1 MGRRLHLDSGW
12 TGVLANQ
19 LPQDESTLMPPLP
32 ELTEG
37 LEAMFE

>member
-1 MGRRLHLDSGW
+1 L
-12 TGVLANQ
+12 Q
-19 LPQDESTLMPPLP
+19 QDESTLMPPLP